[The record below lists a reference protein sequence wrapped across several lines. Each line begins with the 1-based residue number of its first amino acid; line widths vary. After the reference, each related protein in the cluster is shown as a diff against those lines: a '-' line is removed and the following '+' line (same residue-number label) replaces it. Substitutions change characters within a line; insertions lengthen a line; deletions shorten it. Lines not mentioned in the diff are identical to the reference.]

1 MKTKKEIKRMCVGCG
16 DMFDKRELI
25 RVVKSPE
32 GDISIDLTGKKN
44 GRGAYICNNPE
55 CLKKAKKRKSLERAF
70 SVKIDDEIYSKMEE
84 EILNAKK

>member
-1 MKTKKEIKRMCVGCG
+1 MCVGCG
-16 DMFDKRELI
+16 EMFDKRDLI

-44 GRGAYICNNPE
+44 GRGAYICNNTE

-84 EILNAKK
+84 EILNAKE

>member
-1 MKTKKEIKRMCVGCG
+1 MKAKKEIKRLCVGCG
-16 DMFDKRELI
+16 EMFDKRELI

>member
-1 MKTKKEIKRMCVGCG
+1 MKAKKEIKRMCVGCG
-16 DMFDKRELI
+16 EMFDKRELI

>member
-1 MKTKKEIKRMCVGCG
+1 MCVGCG
-16 DMFDKRELI
+16 EMFDKRELI

-55 CLKKAKKRKSLERAF
+55 CLKKAKKRTTLERAF

>member
-16 DMFDKRELI
+16 EMFDKRELI

-32 GDISIDLTGKKN
+32 GEISIDLTGKKN

-70 SVKIDDEIYSKMEE
+70 SVKISDEIYSKMEE
-84 EILNAKK
+84 EILNAKE

>member
-1 MKTKKEIKRMCVGCG
+1 MKAKKEIKRMCVGCG
-16 DMFDKRELI
+16 EKFDKRELI

>member
-1 MKTKKEIKRMCVGCG
+1 MKAKKEIKRMCVGCG

-55 CLKKAKKRKSLERAF
+55 CLKKAKKRKSFERAF

>member
-1 MKTKKEIKRMCVGCG
+1 MKAKKEIKRMCVGCG

>member
-16 DMFDKRELI
+16 EMFDKRELI